1 MARVC
6 AGYRANVLTFRW
18 EQAVRC
24 WLLGMSGIIHH
35 GGTEDT
41 ENLGGIRL
49 QAYRHD
55 CVAHDR
61 LQPLRYIKTY
71 RSGQSQRISSREIMY
86 AGR

>member
-18 EQAVRC
+18 EQAKRR
-24 WLLGMSGIIHH
+24 WLLWMCDFTTVH
-35 GGTEDT
+35 TERT
-41 ENLGGIRL
+41 ENWGGIRL

-55 CVAHDR
+55 CVAHER

-71 RSGQSQRISSREIMY
+71 RSGQSQPISSREIMY